1 MKRAAPAAGLICIAL
16 LGCANSTVT
25 PASSVT
31 VDTSA
36 VTAAIA
42 PYIGTQTPGL
52 SVAIGYHGRIV
63 FAQGYGKADIASGT
77 VMTPQTRLGIGSV
90 VKQMTAE
97 ALLTLARDKRLSLD
111 DNVSVLLPQYTY
123 GNRMTLR
130 QLSTMSGGLQGAAED
145 PIGDETFGI
154 VGADT
159 GNSTVAQVYAK
170 LNANAPIRPPGTQWD
185 YANID
190 YWLLGR
196 TIEAATHGTYAVAMQ
211 ARVFGPLGM
220 TSAYIRGTQP
230 DVDFATGY
238 SRFADGTFHT
248 CPELNFATSDSA
260 GMGAMTASDVVTWDE
275 GVRAQRLVP
284 GSLGAALFASNNLPL
299 PAAAGPP
306 GDSYAMGWN
315 VRNDPIFGMGVYD
328 HEGNTNVFAS
338 VNVLFPDGSDV
349 VLLGNAQYG
358 PYAVD
363 RYTIAY
369 KVHNAILGLPALK
382 VFIVTANEN
391 ITSCQNE

>member
-1 MKRAAPAAGLICIAL
+1 MTVDPAAVGA
-16 LGCANSTVT
+16 
-25 PASSVT
+25 
-31 VDTSA
+31 A
-36 VTAAIA
+36 VA

-52 SVAIGYHGRIV
+52 SVAVGYQGRTI

-77 VMTPQTRLGIGSV
+77 PMTAQTRLGIGSI

-97 ALLTLARDKRLSLD
+97 AILTLARDKRLSID
-111 DNVSVLLPQYTY
+111 DNVNVLLPQYRY

-130 QLSTMSGGLQGAAED
+130 QLSTMSGGLPGAAED

-154 VGADT
+154 VGAYT
-159 GNSTVAQVYAK
+159 GKSTVAEVYAK
-170 LNANAPIRPPGTQWD
+170 LNANPPIRPPGTKWD

-196 TIEAATHGTYAVAMQ
+196 TIEAATNGTYAAAMQ

-230 DVDFATGY
+230 DVDLATGY
-238 SRFADGTFHT
+238 SRFTDGTFHT

-260 GMGAMTASDVVTWDE
+260 GMGVMTASDVVKWDE
-275 GVRAQRLVP
+275 GVRAQRLVS

-299 PAAAGPP
+299 PPTAGPP

-338 VNVLFPDGSDV
+338 VNMLFPDGTDV
-349 VLLGNAQYG
+349 VILGNSQYG

-369 KVHNAILGLPALK
+369 KVHNAILGVPALK
-382 VFIVTANEN
+382 VFTVTANEN
-391 ITSCQNE
+391 ITS